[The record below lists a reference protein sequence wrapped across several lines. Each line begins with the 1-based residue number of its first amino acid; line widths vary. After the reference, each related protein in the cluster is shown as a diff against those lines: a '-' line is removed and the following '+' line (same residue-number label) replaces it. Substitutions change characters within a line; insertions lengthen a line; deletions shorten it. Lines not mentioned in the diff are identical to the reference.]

1 MPENPVLEDLV
12 TIASGALTA
21 RVHPLGAELWSLR
34 DAQGREF
41 MTDADPA
48 FWTGHAPL
56 LFPIVGAL
64 AEDRYRID
72 GDTFTLPRHG
82 FARRMPFE
90 LAARDDDRVTFR
102 LTDSA
107 ATCAVY
113 PFAFVLEMAFVVDGA
128 TLRMT
133 ATVSNPGAR
142 PLPFAFGYHPAF
154 AWPLPGGAAK
164 AAHRVVFE
172 KDEPGALRVLDAASG
187 LIAAKPRVTPVKGRE
202 LALSPDLFA
211 ADALIW
217 DDLASRALSYG
228 ADGGSWLDIAFPDM
242 PMLGLWQKPGAHYL
256 CIEPWQGHADA
267 VGFAGDFREKPGVVL
282 LPPGEQRHFRMDVTV
297 RAA

>member
-1 MPENPVLEDLV
+1 MPENPVPEDLV

-202 LALSPDLFA
+202 LALSPDMFA